1 MKIQIYRPT
10 FRQLKGTENVV
21 SERLDEKAGDDISD
35 DESYTA
41 PDFNKGIMLNTV
53 TAMEDRGRLSLEE
66 VREAVK
72 MDQTK
77 PENLQMFEGHDMTS
91 RPRRLY
97 LPPVLRERVMFWTHS
112 RIVEGIHSEESLV
125 SVAKR

>member
-53 TAMEDRGRLSLEE
+53 TAIVDRGLHSIQENPAEATGRRYCHPEAEVHPVAPPLEVGHVPLSLLRV
-66 VREAVK
+66 VRT
-72 MDQTK
+72 QT
-77 PENLQMFEGHDMTS
+77 S
-91 RPRRLY
+91 
-97 LPPVLRERVMFWTHS
+97 
-112 RIVEGIHSEESLV
+112 
-125 SVAKR
+125 